1 MEGNA
6 SVTSLAVNGATENV
20 SGYQQL
26 GDESPDKGE
35 TFIRTLFLNA
45 DTIAESYIES
55 SFE

>member
-45 DTIAESYIES
+45 DTTAESYIES